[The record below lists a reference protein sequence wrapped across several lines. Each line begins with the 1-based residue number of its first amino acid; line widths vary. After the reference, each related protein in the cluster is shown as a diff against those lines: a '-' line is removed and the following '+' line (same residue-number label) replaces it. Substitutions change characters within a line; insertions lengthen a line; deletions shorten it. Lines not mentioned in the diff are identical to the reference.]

1 MKPKYKRLKSILI
14 SIASVAI
21 GLWLILSSFNENI
34 IFFFSPT
41 ELKNKQIINQIVR
54 VGGLVSN
61 GSIIRLD
68 GSVTEFIIT
77 DNQEELKIR
86 FTGILPNLFRDNQG
100 VVAKGKL
107 EGDIFIASE
116 LLAKHDENYMPKEI
130 ANSLKQGKCPTC
142 R

>member
-1 MKPKYKRLKSILI
+1 MFIIPIRIGIFKILAVGKI
-14 SIASVAI
+14 VSAFI
-21 GLWLILSSFNENI
+21 ENI
-34 IFFFSPT
+34 VFFFSPT

-54 VGGLVSN
+54 VGGLVSD

-77 DNQEELKIR
+77 DNQEELKVR

-100 VVAKGKL
+100 IVAKGRL
-107 EGDIFIASE
+107 EGDIFIANE

-130 ANSLKQGKCPTC
+130 SNSLKQGKCPTC
-142 R
+142 K